1 MTLTRLGFL
10 DGSFDVLIASSIRL
24 LLVACC
30 SLARCLLLVLG
41 FVEVHLRPEIGM
53 EPERCPAPYSPGKI
67 HKVEGGSRG
76 SRSLAAVQVQAD
88 MMI

>member
-30 SLARCLLLVLG
+30 LLLLSSLLV
-41 FVEVHLRPEIGM
+41 V
-53 EPERCPAPYSPGKI
+53 SPWFC
-67 HKVEGGSRG
+67 RG
-76 SRSLAAVQVQAD
+76 ALAS
-88 MMI
+88 